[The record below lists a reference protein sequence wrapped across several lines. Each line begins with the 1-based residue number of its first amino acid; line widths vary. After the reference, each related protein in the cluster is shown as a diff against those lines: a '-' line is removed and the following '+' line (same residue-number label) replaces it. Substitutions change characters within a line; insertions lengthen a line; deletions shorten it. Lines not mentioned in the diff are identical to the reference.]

1 MLLHLGQLLQLGL
14 QQTPGHIRPRSS
26 PPPPPGQFRFWF
38 RFRSQVK
45 IASGHL
51 APKVSFV
58 SGRLASLQTRLRL
71 SRPQKFSFIPGRLA
85 PKSSVSS
92 QVVSPLVKFASG
104 RLGQS
109 ANFSFGA
116 QLNVIS

>member
-1 MLLHLGQLLQLGL
+1 MLLHLGPNVITFRTLLHLGQLLHLGL

-26 PPPPPGQFRFWF
+26 APSKASFATGSGPRSKSPQVILPLRSVS
-38 RFRSQVK
+38 SQV
-45 IASGHL
+45 
-51 APKVSFV
+51 VSPHFK
-58 SGRLASLQTRLRL
+58 LASDC
-71 SRPQKFSFIPGRLA
+71 LA

-116 QLNVIS
+116 QLNVISW